1 MYLELLVISVEK
13 KKNIKSVFFYFRES
27 NWLVKRAISRGEN
40 RNAKIRD
47 AYIKAFSLSSNYKRK
62 AHCIAINGHVHFHLR
77 YAPANREAKL
87 RRHTP
92 LISHRGKDRRVNSVD
107 VTVTNALCSSWTEKK
122 EEKFLSIL
130 SMSIYDNGDR
140 TCRTV
145 APFIFISLDLRP
157 EPRHFVGDKVYLE
170 SGNTES
176 KSLCVCTLRE
186 DNFK

>member
-1 MYLELLVISVEK
+1 MITYRYIHWLYWEVLVISVEQK
-13 KKNIKSVFFYFRES
+13 EKYRERVFFYFHRSVES
-27 NWLVKRAISRGEN
+27 RIASLKRAISRGEN

-62 AHCIAINGHVHFHLR
+62 AHGIAINGHVHFHLR
-77 YAPANREAKL
+77 YAPANRETKP

-92 LISHRGKDRRVNSVD
+92 LISHREKDRRVNSVD
-107 VTVTNALCSSWTEKK
+107 VTVTNALCSSWPEKK

-145 APFIFISLDLRP
+145 ALLIFFISLHLRP
-157 EPRHFVGDKVYLE
+157 EPRHFVEITYIWRV
-170 SGNTES
+170 
-176 KSLCVCTLRE
+176 
-186 DNFK
+186 